1 MILCNTSRRS
11 ALVGALLLL
20 PAIVVPAA
28 SQDALTCQAGTR
40 LVEHKLLVDP
50 VCVPDAPQRIAFI
63 DDNILSA
70 FELGIP
76 SVTSSYYSDVIVA
89 DFPGFAAALYPAVTT
104 DIGNTWEMNGEVL
117 LAAQPDLVVT
127 GKYWDAAI
135 PFARD
140 LAPTLVLDDE
150 PATSWLD
157 KPRLLAALFGKE
169 AEQAAL
175 EAGIDKRVGDLRTA
189 LAALDAPPTFSFT
202 QIESATGFWT
212 FTTEAFG
219 AQFAV
224 DAGLALGSGIPTP
237 EEAAEMP
244 DGSTVAIPVSQENLA
259 LLDADHIFFYANLG
273 SDAEAMVKDN
283 EIFQR
288 FAEARPGRIHFIKGE
303 YWFRAGAASAHRII
317 DDLYRAALAV
327 DPEEVSPN
335 PLAWAYDPSRTR

>member
-1 MILCNTSRRS
+1 MMLENTSR
-11 ALVGALLLL
+11 AAMIIALLLL
-20 PAIVVPAA
+20 PALAVPTA

-40 LVEHKLLVDP
+40 LVEHQLLVKQ
-50 VCVPDAPQRIAFI
+50 VCVPDAPERVAFI

-70 FELGIP
+70 FELGIS

-89 DFPGFAAALYPAVTT
+89 DFPGFAAMLDPAVTT

-117 LAAQPDLVVT
+117 LSAQPDVVVT
-127 GKYWDAAI
+127 GKYWDTAI
-135 PFARD
+135 PFAEA

-150 PATSWLD
+150 AATSWLD

-169 AEQAAL
+169 AEQAML
-175 EAGIDKRVGDLRTA
+175 EAGLTRRVDQLRAA
-189 LAALDAPPTFSFT
+189 LAALDATPTFSFT

-224 DAGLALGSGIPTP
+224 DAGLALGAGIPTP
-237 EEAAEMP
+237 QEAAKMP
-244 DGSTVAIPVSQENLA
+244 DGSTVAVPVSQENLA

-273 SDAEAMVKDN
+273 SDAEALVKDN

-317 DDLYRAALAV
+317 DDLYRAVLATEP
-327 DPEEVSPN
+327 DDVSPN
-335 PLAWAYDPSRTR
+335 PLAWTYDPSRTR